1 VLPLFAFP
9 PRWGVAARR
18 DDPQKENSMF
28 TLSWILADG
37 VTLKLGDQVWS
48 FGLNFIVYLIV
59 AAIVGF
65 VAESLVGWH
74 LPLGIVGAIVAALV
88 GAWLLTKV
96 LVITGI
102 SDLYVYGVPLL
113 RALLGAI
120 LLVGVW
126 HLLTYRA
133 WHGRRRSS
141 YSRG

>member
-1 VLPLFAFP
+1 
-9 PRWGVAARR
+9 
-18 DDPQKENSMF
+18 MF
-28 TLSWILADG
+28 INWILADG

-48 FGLNFIVYLIV
+48 FGLNVIVYLIV

-65 VAESLVGWH
+65 VAESLVGWR
-74 LPLGIVGAIVAALV
+74 LPLGFVGAIIAALV

-102 SDLYVYGVPLL
+102 GDLTVYGVPLL

-120 LLVGVW
+120 LLVALW

-133 WHGRRRSS
+133 WRGRRRSS

>member
-1 VLPLFAFP
+1 
-9 PRWGVAARR
+9 
-18 DDPQKENSMF
+18 MF
-28 TLSWILADG
+28 TLPLILADG

-48 FGLNFIVYLIV
+48 FGLNVIVYLIV

-65 VAESLVGWH
+65 VAESLVGWR
-74 LPLGIVGAIVAALV
+74 LPLGFVGAIIAALV
-88 GAWLLTKV
+88 GAWFLTKV

-102 SDLYVYGVPLL
+102 GDLTVYGVPLL

-120 LLVGVW
+120 LLVAIW

-133 WHGRRRSS
+133 WRGRRRSS

>member
-1 VLPLFAFP
+1 MFIFP
-9 PRWGVAARR
+9 
-18 DDPQKENSMF
+18 
-28 TLSWILADG
+28 WILADG
-37 VTLKLGDQVWS
+37 VTVKLGDQVWS

-74 LPLGIVGAIVAALV
+74 LPLGIVGAIIAALL

-120 LLVGVW
+120 LLVGIW

-133 WHGRRRSS
+133 WRDRQRVA
-141 YSRG
+141 

>member
-1 VLPLFAFP
+1 
-9 PRWGVAARR
+9 
-18 DDPQKENSMF
+18 MF
-28 TLSWILADG
+28 MLNWILADG

-65 VAESLVGWH
+65 VAESLVGWR
-74 LPLGIVGAIVAALV
+74 LPLGIVGAVIAALV

-102 SDLYVYGVPLL
+102 GDLVVFGVPLL

-120 LLVGVW
+120 LLVAIW
-126 HLLTYRA
+126 HLLTYRS
-133 WHGRRRSS
+133 WRGRQRSS
-141 YSRG
+141 YRRYGYSRR

>member
-1 VLPLFAFP
+1 MFLLP
-9 PRWGVAARR
+9 V
-18 DDPQKENSMF
+18 
-28 TLSWILADG
+28 ILADG

-48 FGLNFIVYLIV
+48 FGLNVIVYLIV

-65 VAESLVGWH
+65 VAESLVGWR
-74 LPLGIVGAIVAALV
+74 LPLGFVGAIVAALV

-102 SDLYVYGVPLL
+102 GDLTVYGVPLL

-120 LLVGVW
+120 LLVAIW

-133 WHGRRRSS
+133 WRGRRRSS
-141 YSRG
+141 YSRS

>member
-1 VLPLFAFP
+1 
-9 PRWGVAARR
+9 
-18 DDPQKENSMF
+18 MF
-28 TLSWILADG
+28 INWILADG

-48 FGLNFIVYLIV
+48 FGLNVIVYLIV

-65 VAESLVGWH
+65 VAESLVGWR
-74 LPLGIVGAIVAALV
+74 LPLGFVGAIIAALV

-102 SDLYVYGVPLL
+102 GDLTVYGVPLL

-120 LLVGVW
+120 LLVALW

-133 WHGRRRSS
+133 WHGRQRSS
-141 YSRG
+141 YRRYSYSRR

>member
-1 VLPLFAFP
+1 
-9 PRWGVAARR
+9 
-18 DDPQKENSMF
+18 MF
-28 TLSWILADG
+28 IFNWILADG

-59 AAIVGF
+59 AAIVGL
-65 VAESLVGWH
+65 VAESLVGWR
-74 LPLGIVGAIVAALV
+74 LPLGFVGAIIAALI

-102 SDLYVYGVPLL
+102 GDITVYGVPLL

-120 LLVGVW
+120 LLVAVW

-133 WHGRRRSS
+133 GRGRQRAA
-141 YSRG
+141 

>member
-1 VLPLFAFP
+1 MFLF
-9 PRWGVAARR
+9 
-18 DDPQKENSMF
+18 N
-28 TLSWILADG
+28 WILADG

-65 VAESLVGWH
+65 VAESLVGWR
-74 LPLGIVGAIVAALV
+74 LPLGIVGAIIAALV

-102 SDLYVYGVPLL
+102 GDFYVYGVPLL

-120 LLVGVW
+120 LLVGIW

-133 WHGRRRSS
+133 WRGRGRSS